1 MTENSKNAFVLDND
15 KSKTLDVTG
24 INNKKAIVIEMKGNT
39 SGDAYFDNVKIKY
52 REPVEDSLPVIESVS
67 GEA

>member
-39 SGDAYFDNVKIKY
+39 SGDAYFDNVK
-52 REPVEDSLPVIESVS
+52 LNTESR
-67 GEA
+67 